1 MGQVKS
7 EASVVNR
14 TFHDVRG
21 TAATLFAMAGTGVSE
36 IAAMAGHSVGDL
48 QGILD
53 KTFLH
58 RDERLWDAGVDKMDA
73 MLSAMA
79 SVANDVAIGAGR
91 ETRQPNG
98 VIGRK
103 RQARGKDTEAA

>member
-1 MGQVKS
+1 MRS

-21 TAATLFAMAGTGVSE
+21 TAATLFAMAGTGVFE

-58 RDERLWDAGVDKMDA
+58 RDEHLWEAGVDRIAHMLEVVAAATMDIVVGEIRPA
-73 MLSAMA
+73 
-79 SVANDVAIGAGR
+79 R
-91 ETRQPNG
+91 RPNG
-98 VIGRK
+98 SVGLGRDG
-103 RQARGKDTEAA
+103 RNPCGEAA